1 MTGVNLKDVNLTG
14 LNARLLGAF
23 LVIGILP
30 LAAVGFFSLN
40 RAQSDLTEKAGLR
53 IEGVAVE
60 AGELIDRSLEERY
73 RDVVAFAHIPMSP
86 DMAESQ
92 SVINI
97 QVESYRVYD
106 LILAADAN
114 GDIYAVNSVD
124 HEGNPIDT
132 AGLVGTNVA
141 DTAWFQGAQA
151 LHGTGEVH
159 YADAE
164 FNELLDTVYEPG
176 RIGLPFS
183 GSLGGDGEFTG
194 VLHAV
199 VSVERTVAD
208 AMHEVEHELHL
219 EGAKT
224 AKGVV
229 IRGDG
234 LVIYSAD
241 EADIMNDN
249 LVDKD
254 VAAAIDSV
262 SPDSLGFTIEPDFH
276 GSGEDLVY
284 GYGNANGAHDF
295 PGYGWGVIFDQT
307 VAEATESTIALRN
320 GVLIF
325 GFVTAILVA
334 AFGWWVARG
343 VSTPITELSAKAKL
357 VAAGDLHV
365 SNINLA
371 RTDEIGELAD
381 SFDEMTDV
389 LGELGT
395 QLSCIS
401 QGAISDPQ
409 LDEHLPGELGESF
422 NMMVESLRH
431 LVKELHTSSDTLGS
445 AADELQEV
453 STSMGASAEDTSSLA
468 GSASDTGEEVSAN
481 VNSVAAAI
489 EELNASIQ
497 DVAENAAQASS
508 VAGDA
513 VNVAL
518 ASSQTIEKLGQSS
531 EEIGHVIE
539 VISAIAE
546 QTNLLALNATIE
558 AARAGEAGKGFA
570 VVANEV
576 KDLANQ
582 TATATEDIAS
592 RIESIQSQT
601 QEAVE
606 ANARISETI
615 DTINDISGRI
625 AITVREQSATTQEI
639 GQNVEVAASG
649 TSEIAHSILAV
660 AAAADDTMAST
671 DETRSNADTMA
682 SLAGE
687 LRMLVGNYR

>member
-1 MTGVNLKDVNLTG
+1 MKRVNLTG

-23 LVIGILP
+23 LAMGIIP
-30 LAAVGFFSLN
+30 LAAVGYFSLN
-40 RAQSDLTEKAGLR
+40 RAQADLTDKAGLR

-92 SVINI
+92 QVINI

-106 LILAADAN
+106 LILAADAT
-114 GDIYAVNSVD
+114 GEIYAVNSVD
-124 HEGNPIDT
+124 HQGNPVDT

-141 DTAWFQGAQA
+141 GTSWFQAAQA
-151 LHGTGEVH
+151 AHGSGEVH
-159 YADAE
+159 YTDAE
-164 FNELLDTVYEPG
+164 FNELLDEVYEPG

-183 GSLGGDGEFTG
+183 ASLGGQGEFNG

-199 VSVERTVAD
+199 VSLERTVAD
-208 AMHEVEHELHL
+208 AMQEVEHELHL

-229 IRGDG
+229 IRSDG

-249 LVDKD
+249 LLDKG
-254 VAAAIDSV
+254 VAAAEDAV
-262 SPDSLGFTIEPDFH
+262 MADSLGFTIEPDFH
-276 GSGEDLVY
+276 SSGEELVY

-320 GVLIF
+320 GVILF

-334 AFGWWVARG
+334 ALGWWVARG

-365 SNINLA
+365 SNLNLS
-371 RTDEIGELAD
+371 RSDEIGELAT
-381 SFDEMTDV
+381 SFNAMTDV
-389 LGELGT
+389 LGDLGS
-395 QLSCIS
+395 QISCIS
-401 QGAISDPQ
+401 QGAISDPTLNQ
-409 LDEHLPGELGESF
+409 HLPGELGEGFDS
-422 NMMVESLRH
+422 MVGSLRH
-431 LVKELHTSSDTLGS
+431 LVEELHKSSETLGS
-445 AADELQEV
+445 AASELTDV
-453 STSMGASAEDTSSLA
+453 SASVSVSAGDTSSLA
-468 GSASDTGEEVSAN
+468 GSASDTGEEVAAN

-489 EELNASIQ
+489 EQLNASIR
-497 DVAENAAQASS
+497 DVADNAAQASS
-508 VAGDA
+508 VAGEA
-513 VNVAL
+513 VDVAL

-531 EEIGHVIE
+531 EEIGQVIE

-582 TATATEDIAS
+582 TATATEDIS
-592 RIESIQSQT
+592 NRIESIQAQT

-625 AITVREQSATTQEI
+625 AHTVREQSATTQEI

-649 TSEIAHSILAV
+649 TSEIAHSILSV
-660 AAAADDTMAST
+660 AQAADDTMAST
-671 DETRSNADTMA
+671 DETRANADTMA
-682 SLAGE
+682 LLAGD
-687 LRMLVGNYR
+687 LRELVGNYR

>member
-1 MTGVNLKDVNLTG
+1 MMGVNLTG

-23 LVIGILP
+23 LIIGIIP

-40 RAQSDLTEKAGLR
+40 RAQADLTEKAGLR

-73 RDVVAFAHIPMSP
+73 RDLLAFAHIPMSP

-92 SVINI
+92 SVIDI

-114 GDIYAVNSVD
+114 GVVYAVNSVD
-124 HEGNPIDT
+124 YEGNPVDS
-132 AGLVGTNVA
+132 AGLIGTNVS
-141 DTAWFQGAQA
+141 DTPWFQAARQG
-151 LHGTGEVH
+151 HGSGEIH
-159 YADAE
+159 YTDAE

-176 RIGLPFS
+176 RVGLPFT
-183 GSLGGDGEFTG
+183 GSLGGEGAFDGA
-194 VLHAV
+194 LHAV

-208 AMHEVEHELHL
+208 AMLEVEHELHL

-229 IRGDG
+229 IRSDG
-234 LVIYSAD
+234 LVLFSSD
-241 EADIMNDN
+241 EADQMTLN
-249 LVDKD
+249 LVD
-254 VAAAIDSV
+254 AGLSSAIDSV
-262 SPDSLGFTIEPDFH
+262 SPDGLGFTIEPDFH
-276 GSGEDLVY
+276 GGGEKLVY

-307 VAEATESTIALRN
+307 VAEATESTVALRN
-320 GVLIF
+320 GVIIF
-325 GFVTAILVA
+325 GLVTAVLVA

-343 VSTPITELSAKAKL
+343 VSTPISELSAKAKR
-357 VAAGDLHV
+357 VAGGDLHV
-365 SNINLA
+365 ENINLD
-371 RTDEIGELAD
+371 RSDEIGELAD
-381 SFDEMTDV
+381 SFDGMTDV
-389 LGELGT
+389 LGALGT
-395 QLSCIS
+395 QLSCIA
-401 QGAISDPQ
+401 QGAISDPA
-409 LDEHLPGELGESF
+409 LDEHLPGELGEGF
-422 NMMVESLRH
+422 NMMVDSLRH
-431 LVKELHTSSDTLGS
+431 LVKELHKSSDTLGV

-453 STSMGASAEDTSSLA
+453 STSMGTSAEDTSSLA

-497 DVAENAAQASS
+497 DVAGNAAQASS
-508 VAGDA
+508 VAGEA
-513 VNVAL
+513 VNVAR
-518 ASSQTIEKLGQSS
+518 ASSHTIERLGHSS
-531 EEIGHVIE
+531 EEIGQVIE

-660 AAAADDTMAST
+660 AQAADDTMAST

-682 SLAGE
+682 SLAGD
-687 LRMLVGNYR
+687 LRMLVSNYR